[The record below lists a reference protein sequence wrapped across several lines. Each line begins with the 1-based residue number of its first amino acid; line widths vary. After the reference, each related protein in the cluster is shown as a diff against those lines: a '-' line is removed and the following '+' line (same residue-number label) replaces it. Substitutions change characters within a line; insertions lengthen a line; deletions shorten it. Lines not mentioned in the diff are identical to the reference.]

1 MLKYEYKERDYYNF
15 EFYDLIG
22 KIEVGGIKFDI
33 LWVDRSFHFG
43 GVRKKSLFTAP
54 IIDEDDLTEDT
65 IKLIDEG
72 MKNTK
77 LIQVKKY
84 PYHKGYSSKVYDITN
99 ILVTLP
105 RFPIDPPP
113 STLAELT
120 KITRDFNDKLK
131 QYVN

>member
-1 MLKYEYKERDYYNF
+1 
-15 EFYDLIG
+15 
-22 KIEVGGIKFDI
+22 
-33 LWVDRSFHFG
+33 LWIDRSYYYG
-43 GVRKKSLFTAP
+43 GVLKKSLFTGA

-72 MKNTK
+72 MKNSK

-84 PYHKGYSSKVYDITN
+84 PYHKGYSSKVYDITK
-99 ILVTLP
+99 ILVNLP